1 MTPISY
7 PNAQGLLITRDAHE
21 ALAVLKKLVDSAEE
35 KIRLAERET
44 IAVAIGHRK
53 DDDPLKTLRD
63 AADTLQSPDF
73 ETAVSVVR
81 EKMQVAVE
89 WHLNLN
95 N

>member
-7 PNAQGLLITRDAHE
+7 SNAQGLLITRDAHE

-44 IAVAIGHRK
+44 IAIAIGHRK

-63 AADTLQSPDF
+63 ATDTLRSPDF